1 MCGRFVLRTPVEELA
16 RFFGFPE
23 RPNLP
28 ARYNIAPTDPG
39 AVIRPGPSLAVLRW
53 GLVPFYARDI
63 REGARCINARA
74 EGVAGN
80 RAFARAFRERRCLV
94 PADGFYEW
102 KAEGKAKQPWV
113 FAAANGGPL
122 AFAGI
127 WDRWRP
133 REGEPVES
141 FSIITTGANATMAPI
156 HDRMP
161 AILPEA
167 AWSAWLDPATPLT
180 EIAALLKP
188 APESTLVRHKVD
200 RRVGNVREDGPAL
213 IAALP

>member
-1 MCGRFVLRTPVEELA
+1 VCLDENGRR
-16 RFFGFPE
+16 RF
-23 RPNLP
+23 RMM
-28 ARYNIAPTDPG
+28 
-39 AVIRPGPSLAVLRW
+39 RW
-53 GLVPFYARDI
+53 GLLPSFVKDPKA
-63 REGARCINARA
+63 GPPMINARA
-74 EGVAGN
+74 EGIASKSAFRG
-80 RAFARAFRERRCLV
+80 AFAERRCLV

-102 KAEGKAKQPWV
+102 KAEGKAKQPWF